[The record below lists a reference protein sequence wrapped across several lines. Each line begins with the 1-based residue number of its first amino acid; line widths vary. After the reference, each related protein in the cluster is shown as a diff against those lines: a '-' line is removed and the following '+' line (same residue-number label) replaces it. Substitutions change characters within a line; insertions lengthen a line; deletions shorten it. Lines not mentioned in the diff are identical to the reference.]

1 MKDFVSKNKIK
12 TRNTELNGSQIVLL
26 ITNQEERRYAKVS
39 LGCPGVLQK
48 SGFTAHEFL
57 LLIASLCDKNLPDRE
72 C

>member
-48 SGFTAHEFL
+48 SDLHRTRIFVVDCVFV
-57 LLIASLCDKNLPDRE
+57 
-72 C
+72 